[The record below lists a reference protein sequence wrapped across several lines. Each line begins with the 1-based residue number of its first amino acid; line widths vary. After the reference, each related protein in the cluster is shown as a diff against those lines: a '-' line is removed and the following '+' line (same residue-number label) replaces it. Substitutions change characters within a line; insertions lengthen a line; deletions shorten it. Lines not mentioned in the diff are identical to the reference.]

1 MSDKFPLPDDGQAR
15 DGAASHGADGPAP
28 QTAAGRQPARWLGRA
43 GSGLFKALAWGVG
56 AVVMLM
62 VVAWAVLLWWILPR
76 VDGWR
81 ADLTQ
86 QATKALGLKVQ
97 IGQVLGRADGVWP
110 TLALQDVRLLDADGR
125 VALSLPVVEARLSLT
140 TLSPQTLI
148 EGELRL
154 DRLTL
159 VRPELDIRR
168 DAAGAI
174 HIAGLKLS
182 ASGAAGGSG
191 GGLDWV
197 LSQSR
202 IDIRQGTV
210 RWTDEWLR
218 APTLAL
224 SEVDVR
230 LRNRPSLRGRVH
242 ELDVAATPPQA
253 FGQRFELHGAV
264 SQPLWLVGQA
274 GGTRPEGAP
283 GVPELPELR
292 LAGWTPWSLV
302 ERLSHW
308 GVDSTRP
315 SDWQTWSGQV
325 EAVFPRVDVQRLRQH
340 VRLPVEVDSG
350 SGALRASL
358 ALHSG
363 RVESV
368 RLQADLQAVRL
379 RLAPDLQPLAF
390 QRLTGEL
397 SAANEDSKASLAYK
411 QLAFTLSDGVAWPA
425 SSGSLSWQ
433 HPAWPQGWPSGTWL
447 DTLGG
452 SLRADRLDLALL
464 AALADRLPLAPQAR
478 ARLAELSPHGVIEGL
493 SWQWDGPA
501 GAPSRYKLAGRVK
514 GLVLAESP
522 SEGRPGLS
530 GADVSLSADDKG
542 GKAELQIKQG
552 WLALPGVFEVP
563 RLELD
568 ELSAKVSWAIQP
580 AAKAGEAPQWKVDVK
595 QARFANPDVAGQ
607 LEASWRTGTAPIER
621 MPGVLTLKG
630 SFKRIEASRV
640 WRYLPL
646 TIGAPAREYVRLAIQ
661 GGRSEGATFEA
672 EGDLAQF
679 PFKDDVGGRFRVKVP
694 LREVALDYAPAGLTG
709 SDNAQ
714 LRWPP
719 FTALDGDLLFEGQR
733 MLIRHGRAKLGTVA
747 SGKFEL
753 VNVEGRIDDLG
764 AADPALQISGQGEG
778 PLQDVLS
785 YLATSPLSS
794 RLGSV
799 LTKAQGQ
806 GRGALQLAL
815 DIPLNRSAETRLK
828 GEVTLKDKDRATL
841 KLGATIPPMTA
852 VRGRITFT
860 EALLNVSARTRV
872 WGQEMAVEGQR
883 NAEGVLRFTA
893 QGNVTSEAL
902 RQAEEYPFVA
912 RLAPR
917 LSGETPVT
925 VTVTTG
931 GKPSGGQPA
940 RPEVTVVSNL
950 RGVAASL
957 PQPLNKPAQ
966 ASWPF
971 KLSYRVEDDEGNADA
986 VLVDLGNPQA
996 AQITSS
1002 TLPWLR
1008 VDLRRDTHGDAARL
1022 QRGVVNLVQPGLGG
1036 ATALQPL
1043 PAKGMAVQVVAGP
1056 LDLDAWREAI
1066 TTVFDLAPPVRNAK
1080 GGRAAAAVS
1089 SDANVDD
1096 SYVPD
1101 TIAISSSALSWRQ
1114 RTLKDMSVT
1123 VAHPGPGV
1131 WRAQVESPQLAG
1143 QLEWLPERAP
1153 VASGTQ
1159 SSRLVARLSRLLVP
1173 QADAQAIEDQ
1183 ASAQMLGAESASLPA
1198 LDLVI
1203 DRFEW
1208 RGLDLGHIEVEAV
1221 NRQVPVANGP
1231 ALPEWRMTRLR
1242 LSNADAQL
1250 DASGNWTALGAQS
1263 GAAGQTGQRIKPRS
1277 AFSYTLELHNSG
1289 ALLARLGMPQAVKG
1303 GKGKLTGQIS
1313 WLGAPLEPDTRT
1325 MSGEVK
1331 VQINEGQF
1339 LKADPGMAK
1348 LLGVLSLQALPRRLV
1363 LDFRDLFQQGFAFD
1377 SIDGDVK
1384 IAQGVATTRNLRMR
1398 GVQAIV
1404 LMEGQADLG
1413 KETQN
1418 LHVYVVPEINAGTA
1432 SLAYAAIN
1440 PVVGLGTFLAQML
1453 LRKQVSE
1460 AATREFW
1467 ITGSWADPQVGKGSG
1482 RLDVDAAAP
1491 GAPSASPATAPSSG
1505 NGAAPARARP

>member
-1 MSDKFPLPDDGQAR
+1 MSDKFSSPD
-15 DGAASHGADGPAP
+15 DGAASPDPSATP
-28 QTAAGRQPARWLGRA
+28 RQPSARWLGRA
-43 GSGLFKALAWGVG
+43 GSGLFKAMAWGLG
-56 AVVMLM
+56 GLVMLM
-62 VVAWAVLLWWILPR
+62 VVAWAVLLWAILPR

-81 ADLTQ
+81 ADLAQ
-86 QATKALGLKVQ
+86 QATKALGLKVE
-97 IGQVLGRADGVWP
+97 IGQVRGRADGIWP
-110 TLALQDVRLLDADGR
+110 TLALQDVRLLDAGGR
-125 VALSLPVVEARLSLT
+125 VALSLPEVEARLSLT
-140 TLSPQTLI
+140 TLSPQALLD
-148 EGELRL
+148 GELRL

-159 VRPELDIRR
+159 VRPALDIRR
-168 DAAGAI
+168 DAAGDI
-174 HIAGLKLS
+174 HIAGLKLPATS
-182 ASGAAGGSG
+182 ATSGDG

-210 RWTDEWLR
+210 RWSDDWMR

-224 SEVDVR
+224 RDVDVK
-230 LRNRPSLRGRVH
+230 LRSRPSLRGRVH
-242 ELDVAATPPQA
+242 ELDVAATPPEA

-264 SQPLWLVGQA
+264 SQPLWLVG
-274 GGTRPEGAP
+274 RAP
-283 GVPELPELR
+283 AEPQG
-292 LAGWTPWSLV
+292 LALASAAPVAWLEHAVDRAVFWA
-302 ERLSHW
+302 RHW

-325 EAVFPRVDVQRLRQH
+325 AATFPRVDVQRLRQH
-340 VRLPVEVDSG
+340 VRLPIEVDSG
-350 SGALRASL
+350 HGALSASL
-358 ALHSG
+358 ALRSG
-363 RVESV
+363 RIDSV
-368 RLQADLQAVRL
+368 RLQTDLQAVRL

-390 QRLTGEL
+390 RHLSGEV
-397 SAANEDSKASLAYK
+397 SAANEDRKASLSYTR
-411 QLAFTLSDGVAWPA
+411 LAFTLDDGVSWPA

-433 HPAWPQGWPSGTWL
+433 HPAWPQGWPASTWS
-447 DTLGG
+447 DTLAG

-464 AALADRLPLAPQAR
+464 AALADRLPLAAQAR
-478 ARLAELSPHGVIEGL
+478 ARLAELSPHGVVEGL

-501 GAPSRYKLAGRVK
+501 GAPTAYKLAGRVK
-514 GLVLAESP
+514 GLGLAESP

-530 GADVSLSADDKG
+530 GADVSISATEAG
-542 GKAELQIKQG
+542 GKAELQIQRG

-563 RLELD
+563 RLDLD
-568 ELSAKVSWAIQP
+568 ELAAKVNWTVQP
-580 AAKAGEAPQWKVDVK
+580 GRQPGEPSQWKVDVK
-595 QARFANPDVAGQ
+595 QARFANADVAGQ
-607 LEASWRTGTAPIER
+607 LEATWRTGTAPVAR
-621 MPGVLTLKG
+621 LPGMLTLKG
-630 SFKRIEASRV
+630 GFKRVEASRV

-646 TIGAPAREYVRLAIQ
+646 MIGAPAREYVRLAIQ

-672 EGDLAQF
+672 EGELAEF
-679 PFKDDVGGRFRVKVP
+679 PFKDDKGGRFRVKVP
-694 LREVALDYAPAGLTG
+694 LRDVALDYAPAGLMG

-719 FTALDGDLLFEGQR
+719 FTALDGDLVFEGQR
-733 MLIRHGRAKLGTVA
+733 LLIHRGRARLGTVA

-764 AADPALQISGQGEG
+764 DPDPLLKISGQGEG

-785 YLATSPLSS
+785 YLSASPLSS

-806 GRGALQLAL
+806 GRGAMQLAL
-815 DIPLNRSAETRLK
+815 EIPLNRSAETRLK
-828 GEVTLKDKDRATL
+828 GEVNLKDKDRATL

-860 EALLNVSARTRV
+860 ESLLNVSARTKV

-883 NAEGVLRFTA
+883 NAEGLLRFSA
-893 QGNVTSEAL
+893 QGSITAEAL

-917 LSGETPVT
+917 LSGEAPVT
-925 VTVTTG
+925 VSVSTG
-931 GKPSGGQPA
+931 GKQPNGQPA
-940 RPEVTVVSNL
+940 RTEVTVVSNL
-950 RGVAASL
+950 RGVAAAL
-957 PQPLNKPAQ
+957 PVPLNKPAQ
-966 ASWPF
+966 AAWPF
-971 KLSYRVEDDEGNADA
+971 KLTYRLEDDEGHSDA
-986 VLVDLGNPQA
+986 VLVDLGNPQV
-996 AQITSS
+996 AQMTSS

-1008 VDLRRDTHGDAARL
+1008 VDLRRDTRTEASRL

-1043 PAKGMAVQVVAGP
+1043 PAKGMAVQVASGP
-1056 LDLDAWREAI
+1056 LDVDAWREAL
-1066 TTVFDLAPPVRNAK
+1066 TTVFDLAPSPAPRSGKVAVLRT
-1080 GGRAAAAVS
+1080 GTGTAASADTSA
-1089 SDANVDD
+1089 DD

-1101 TIAISSSALSWRQ
+1101 TIAISSSALNWRQ
-1114 RTLKDMSVT
+1114 RTLKDISLT
-1123 VAHPGPGV
+1123 VAHPGPGI

-1143 QLEWLPERAP
+1143 QVEWLPDRTP
-1153 VASGTQ
+1153 VAGGGVA
-1159 SSRLVARLSRLLVP
+1159 SRLVARLSRLSVP
-1173 QADAQAIEDQ
+1173 PSEAQALAEQ
-1183 ASAQMLGAESASLPA
+1183 ASSQMMGSEATTLPA
-1198 LDLVI
+1198 LDIVI

-1208 RGLDLGHIEVEAV
+1208 RGLNLGRIEVEAV

-1231 ALPEWRMTRLR
+1231 VLPEWRMTRLR

-1250 DASGNWTALGAQS
+1250 DATGNWTALGAQATVNTATANL
-1263 GAAGQTGQRIKPRS
+1263 GAAQPALPRSKPRS
-1277 AFSYTLELHNSG
+1277 AFAFTLDLHNSG

-1303 GKGKLTGQIS
+1303 GKGTLTGQIS
-1313 WLGAPLEPDTRT
+1313 WLGSPLDLDIRS
-1325 MSGEVK
+1325 MGGDVK
-1331 VQINEGQF
+1331 VLINEGQF

-1404 LMEGQADLG
+1404 LMEGQADLV

-1418 LHVYVVPEINAGTA
+1418 LHVFVVPEINAGTA

-1467 ITGSWADPQVGKGSG
+1467 VTGPWADPQVSKGG
-1482 RLDVDAAAP
+1482 GPRPD
-1491 GAPSASPATAPSSG
+1491 GSPEPAQGSS
-1505 NGAAPARARP
+1505 P

>member
-1 MSDKFPLPDDGQAR
+1 
-15 DGAASHGADGPAP
+15 
-28 QTAAGRQPARWLGRA
+28 
-43 GSGLFKALAWGVG
+43 
-56 AVVMLM
+56 MLM
-62 VVAWAVLLWWILPR
+62 VVAWAVLLWVILPR

-86 QATKALGLKVQ
+86 QATKALGLKVE
-97 IGQVLGRADGVWP
+97 IGHVQGRADGIWP

-125 VALSLPVVEARLSLT
+125 VALSLPEVEARLSLT
-140 TLSPQTLI
+140 TLSPQALLD
-148 EGELRL
+148 GELRL

-159 VRPELDIRR
+159 VRPALDIRR
-168 DAAGAI
+168 DAAGDI
-174 HIAGLKLS
+174 HIAGLKLPASS
-182 ASGAAGGSG
+182 ASSGGSG

-210 RWTDEWLR
+210 RWSDDWMR

-224 SEVDVR
+224 RDVDVT
-230 LRNRPSLRGRVH
+230 LRSRPSLRGRLH
-242 ELDVAATPPQA
+242 ALDVAGTPPEA
-253 FGQRFELHGAV
+253 FGQRFELHGSV
-264 SQPLWLVGQA
+264 SQPLWLVGRAPAEPQTVAMAAAAPVAWLEQA
-274 GGTRPEGAP
+274 LGRVAFWA
-283 GVPELPELR
+283 R
-292 LAGWTPWSLV
+292 
-302 ERLSHW
+302 HW

-325 EAVFPRVDVQRLRQH
+325 AATFPKVDVQRLRQH
-340 VRLPVEVDSG
+340 VRLPIEVDSG
-350 SGALRASL
+350 HGALSATL
-358 ALHSG
+358 ALRSG
-363 RVESV
+363 RIDSV
-368 RLQADLQAVRL
+368 RLQTDLQAVRL
-379 RLAPDLQPLAF
+379 RLAPDVQPLAF
-390 QRLTGEL
+390 QRLSGEVA
-397 SAANEDSKASLAYK
+397 AANEDRKASLSYTR
-411 QLAFTLSDGVAWPA
+411 LAFTLDDGVSWPA

-433 HPAWPQGWPSGTWL
+433 HPAWPQGWPAGTWS
-447 DTLGG
+447 DTLAG

-464 AALADRLPLAPQAR
+464 AALADRLPLAAQAR
-478 ARLAELSPHGVIEGL
+478 ARLAELSPRGVVEGL

-501 GAPSRYKLAGRVK
+501 SAPTAYKLAGRVK
-514 GLVLAESP
+514 GLGLAESP
-522 SEGRPGLS
+522 AEGRPGLS
-530 GADVSLSADDKG
+530 GAAVTISATESG
-542 GKAELQIKQG
+542 GKAELQIQRG

-568 ELSAKVSWAIQP
+568 ELATKVNWTVQAGRQP
-580 AAKAGEAPQWKVDVK
+580 GEPSQWKVDVK
-595 QARFANPDVAGQ
+595 QARFANADVAGQ
-607 LEASWRTGTAPIER
+607 LEATWRTGTAPVAR
-621 MPGVLTLKG
+621 LPGMLTLKG
-630 SFKRIEASRV
+630 GFKRVEASRV

-646 TIGAPAREYVRLAIQ
+646 MIGAPAREYVRLAIQ

-672 EGDLAQF
+672 EGELAEF
-679 PFKDDVGGRFRVKVP
+679 PFKDDKGGRFRVKVP
-694 LREVALDYAPAGLTG
+694 LRDVALDYAPAGLMG

-733 MLIRHGRAKLGTVA
+733 LLIHRGRARLGTVA

-753 VNVEGRIDDLG
+753 VNVEGRIEDLG
-764 AADPALQISGQGEG
+764 DPDPLLKISGQGEG

-785 YLATSPLSS
+785 YLSASPLSS

-806 GRGALQLAL
+806 GRGAMQLAL
-815 DIPLNRSAETRLK
+815 EIPLNRSAETRLK
-828 GEVTLKDKDRATL
+828 GEVILKDKDRATL

-860 EALLNVSARTRV
+860 ESLLNVSARTKV

-883 NAEGVLRFTA
+883 NAEGLLRFNA
-893 QGNVTSEAL
+893 QGSITAEAL

-917 LSGETPVT
+917 LSGEAPVT
-925 VTVTTG
+925 VAVSTG
-931 GKPSGGQPA
+931 GKQPNGQPA
-940 RPEVTVVSNL
+940 RTEVTVVSNL
-950 RGVAASL
+950 RGVAAAL
-957 PQPLNKPAQ
+957 PVPLNKPAQ
-966 ASWPF
+966 AAWPF
-971 KLSYRVEDDEGNADA
+971 KLTYRLEDDDGHSDA
-986 VLVDLGNPQA
+986 VLVDLGNPQV

-1008 VDLRRDTHGDAARL
+1008 VDLRRDTRTETSRL
-1022 QRGVVNLVQPGLGG
+1022 QRGMVNLVQPGLAG

-1043 PAKGMAVQVVAGP
+1043 PAKGMAVQVASGP
-1056 LDLDAWREAI
+1056 LDVDAWREAL
-1066 TTVFDLAPPVRNAK
+1066 TTVFDLAPSPAARGGKGAALRTGNA
-1080 GGRAAAAVS
+1080 ASADTSA
-1089 SDANVDD
+1089 DD

-1101 TIAISSSALSWRQ
+1101 TIAISSSALNWRQ
-1114 RTLKDMSVT
+1114 RTLKDISLT
-1123 VAHPGPGV
+1123 VAHPGPGI

-1143 QLEWLPERAP
+1143 QVEWLPDRTP
-1153 VASGTQ
+1153 VAGGGAA
-1159 SSRLVARLSRLLVP
+1159 SRLVARLSRLSVP
-1173 QADAQAIEDQ
+1173 PSEAQALAEQ
-1183 ASAQMLGAESASLPA
+1183 ASAQMMGSEAATLPA
-1198 LDLVI
+1198 LDIVI

-1208 RGLDLGHIEVEAV
+1208 RGLNLGRIEVEAV
-1221 NRQVPVANGP
+1221 NRQVPMANGP

-1242 LSNADAQL
+1242 LSNPDAQL
-1250 DASGNWTALGAQS
+1250 DATGNWTALGAQATAH
-1263 GAAGQTGQRIKPRS
+1263 AATLNPVSAQTAVPRGKPRS
-1277 AFSYTLELHNSG
+1277 AFVFTLDLHNSG

-1303 GKGKLTGQIS
+1303 GKGTLTGQVS
-1313 WLGAPLEPDTRT
+1313 WLGSPLDLDIRS
-1325 MSGEVK
+1325 MGGDVK
-1331 VQINEGQF
+1331 VLINEGQF

-1348 LLGVLSLQALPRRLV
+1348 LLGVLSLQALPRRLL
-1363 LDFRDLFQQGFAFD
+1363 LDFRDIFQQGFAFD

-1404 LMEGQADLG
+1404 LMEGQADLV

-1418 LHVYVVPEINAGTA
+1418 LHVFVVPEINAGTA

-1467 ITGSWADPQVGKGSG
+1467 VTGPWADPQVGKGSG
-1482 RLDVDAAAP
+1482 P
-1491 GAPSASPATAPSSG
+1491 KPEGSPEPAQGSS
-1505 NGAAPARARP
+1505 P

>member
-1 MSDKFPLPDDGQAR
+1 MSDKFPLPDDGRAR
-15 DGAASHGADGPAP
+15 DAGAAQDADGPVPA
-28 QTAAGRQPARWLGRA
+28 AAGRQPMRWLGRA
-43 GSGLFKALAWGVG
+43 GVGVVKAVGWGLGVLLML
-56 AVVMLM
+56 VVL
-62 VVAWAVLLWWILPR
+62 AWAVLLWGILPR

-81 ADLTQ
+81 DDLTQ

-97 IGQVLGRADGVWP
+97 IAQVLGRADGIWP

-125 VALSLPVVEARLSLT
+125 VALRLPLVEARLSLT
-140 TLSPQTLI
+140 TLSPQTLL

-168 DAAGAI
+168 DVSGAI
-174 HIAGLKLS
+174 HVAGLKLP
-182 ASGAAGGSG
+182 AAATGQEGG

-202 IDIRQGTV
+202 IDIREGTV

-218 APTLAL
+218 APQLAL
-224 SEVDVR
+224 QGVDLR

-242 ELDVAATPPQA
+242 ELDLAATPPQA
-253 FGQRFELHGAV
+253 FGDRFELHAAV

-274 GGTRPEGAP
+274 PPQPPA
-283 GVPELPELR
+283 V
-292 LAGWTPWSLV
+292 AWAAWAPWSVL
-302 ERLSHW
+302 ERLSNW

-340 VRLPVEVDSG
+340 VRLPIEVDSG
-350 SGALRASL
+350 RGALRAAL

-363 RVESV
+363 RVDSV

-379 RLAPDLQPLAF
+379 RLASELQPLAF
-390 QRLTGEL
+390 QRLKGEL
-397 SAANEDSKASLAYK
+397 SAANEDRKASLSYR
-411 QLAFTLSDGVAWPA
+411 QLAFTLDDGVAWPA

-433 HPAWPQGWPSGTWL
+433 HPAWPQGWPAGTWS

-452 SLRADRLDLALL
+452 SLRADHLDLALL
-464 AALADRLPLAPQAR
+464 AALADRLPLAPQVR
-478 ARLAELSPHGVIEGL
+478 ARLAELAPHGVIDGL
-493 SWQWDGPA
+493 SWQWEGPA
-501 GAPSRYKLAGRVK
+501 GAPSRYKLAGRIK

-522 SEGRPGLS
+522 AEGRPGLA
-530 GADVSLSADDKG
+530 GADASISADEQG
-542 GKAELQIKQG
+542 GKAELQIRQG
-552 WLALPGVFEVP
+552 WLALPGVFDVP

-568 ELSAKVSWAIQP
+568 ELAAKVSWRIQP
-580 AAKAGEAPQWKVDVK
+580 APQAGGQPQWKVDVR

-607 LEASWRTGTAPIER
+607 LEASWHTGQAPAPR
-621 MPGVLTLKG
+621 LPGVLALKG

-672 EGDLAQF
+672 EGDLDQF

-733 MLIRHGRAKLGTVA
+733 MLIRHGRARLGTVA

-753 VNVEGRIDDLG
+753 LNVEGRIDDLG
-764 AADPALQISGQGEG
+764 HADPQLQISGQGEG

-794 RLGSV
+794 KLGSV

-815 DIPLNRSAETRLK
+815 DIPLNRSVETRLK
-828 GEVTLKDKDRATL
+828 GEVNLKDKDRATL

-883 NAEGVLRFTA
+883 NAEGVMRFSA
-893 QGNVTSEAL
+893 QGSVSAEAL

-917 LSGETPVT
+917 LSGDTPVT
-925 VTVTTG
+925 VNVSTG
-931 GKPSGGQPA
+931 GRQPNGQPA
-940 RPEVTVVSNL
+940 RTEVTVVTNL
-950 RGVAASL
+950 RGVGAAL
-957 PQPLNKPAQ
+957 PAPLNKPAQ

-971 KLSYRVEDDEGNADA
+971 KLTYRLEDDEGNSDA
-986 VLVDLGNPQA
+986 VLVDLGNPQV

-1008 VDLRRDTHGDAARL
+1008 VDLRRDTHAEAARL

-1036 ATALQPL
+1036 VTALQSL

-1056 LDLDAWREAI
+1056 LDIDAWREAL
-1066 TTVFDLAPPVRNAK
+1066 TTVFDLAPSARPTRPTR
-1080 GGRAAAAVS
+1080 GTAAPT
-1089 SDANVDD
+1089 DAHVDD
-1096 SYVPD
+1096 SHVPD
-1101 TIAISSSALSWRQ
+1101 SIAISSTALSWRQ
-1114 RTLKDMSVT
+1114 RTLKDVALT
-1123 VAHPGPGV
+1123 VAHPAPGV
-1131 WRAQVESPQLAG
+1131 WRAQVDSPQLAG

-1153 VASGTQ
+1153 VAAGSQ

-1173 QADAQAIEDQ
+1173 PAEAQAIEDQ
-1183 ASAQMLGAESASLPA
+1183 AAAQMLGAESASLPA

-1208 RGLDLGHIEVEAV
+1208 RGLDLGRIEVEAV

-1242 LSNADAQL
+1242 LSNPDAQL
-1250 DASGNWTALGAQS
+1250 DAAGNWTALGVQGS
-1263 GAAGQTGQRIKPRS
+1263 GPTGQRIKPRS

-1303 GKGKLTGQIS
+1303 GKGKLTGQVS
-1313 WLGAPLEPDTRT
+1313 WLGGPLEPDTRS

-1363 LDFRDLFQQGFAFD
+1363 LDFRDIFQQGFAFD
-1377 SIDGDVK
+1377 SIDGDVR

-1418 LHVYVVPEINAGTA
+1418 LHVFVVPEINAGTA

-1467 ITGSWADPQVGKGSG
+1467 VTGSWADPQVGKGAG
-1482 RLDVDAAAP
+1482 PRLDADAP
-1491 GAPSASPATAPSSG
+1491 APSAPAPTPATPLQQGST
-1505 NGAAPARARP
+1505 P

>member
-1 MSDKFPLPDDGQAR
+1 MSDKFSSPDDG
-15 DGAASHGADGPAP
+15 AAPPDPSATP
-28 QTAAGRQPARWLGRA
+28 RQPSARWLGRA
-43 GSGLFKALAWGVG
+43 GSGLFKAVAWGVG
-56 AVVMLM
+56 GLVMLM
-62 VVAWAVLLWWILPR
+62 VVAWAVLLWAILPR

-86 QATKALGLKVQ
+86 QATKALGLKVE
-97 IGQVLGRADGVWP
+97 IGQVRGRADGIWP

-125 VALSLPVVEARLSLT
+125 VALSLPEVQARLSLT
-140 TLSPQTLI
+140 TLSPQALLD
-148 EGELRL
+148 GELRL

-159 VRPELDIRR
+159 VRPALDIRR
-168 DAAGAI
+168 DAAGDI
-174 HIAGLKLS
+174 HIAGLKLPAAS
-182 ASGAAGGSG
+182 APSGDSG

-210 RWTDEWLR
+210 RWSDDWMR

-224 SEVDVR
+224 RDVDVK
-230 LRNRPSLRGRVH
+230 LRSRPSLRGRVH
-242 ELDVAATPPQA
+242 ELDVAATPPEA

-264 SQPLWLVGQA
+264 SQPLWLVGRAPAEPQA
-274 GGTRPEGAP
+274 LAMAAAAP
-283 GVPELPELR
+283 VAWLEQALDR
-292 LAGWTPWSLV
+292 AVFWA
-302 ERLSHW
+302 RHW

-325 EAVFPRVDVQRLRQH
+325 AATFPRVDVQRLRQH
-340 VRLPVEVDSG
+340 VRLPIEVDSG
-350 SGALRASL
+350 HGALSASL
-358 ALHSG
+358 ALRSG
-363 RVESV
+363 RIDSV
-368 RLQADLQAVRL
+368 RLQTDLQAVRL
-379 RLAPDLQPLAF
+379 RLAPDVQPLAF
-390 QRLTGEL
+390 RRLSGEV
-397 SAANEDSKASLAYK
+397 SAANEDRKASLSYTR
-411 QLAFTLSDGVAWPA
+411 LAFTLDDGVNWPA

-433 HPAWPQGWPSGTWL
+433 HPPWPQGWPAGTWS
-447 DTLGG
+447 DTLAG

-464 AALADRLPLAPQAR
+464 AALADRLPLAAQAR
-478 ARLAELSPHGVIEGL
+478 ARLAELSPHGVVEGL

-501 GAPSRYKLAGRVK
+501 GAPTAYKLAGRVK
-514 GLVLAESP
+514 GLSLAESP
-522 SEGRPGLS
+522 AEGRPGLS
-530 GADVSLSADDKG
+530 GADVTLSANEAG
-542 GKAELQIKQG
+542 GKAELQIQRG

-568 ELSAKVSWAIQP
+568 ELAAKVNWTVQP
-580 AAKAGEAPQWKVDVK
+580 GRQPGQPSQWKVDVK
-595 QARFANPDVAGQ
+595 QARFANADVAGQ
-607 LEASWRTGTAPIER
+607 LEATWRTGTAPVAR
-621 MPGVLTLKG
+621 LPGMLTLKG
-630 SFKRIEASRV
+630 GFKRVEASRV

-646 TIGAPAREYVRLAIQ
+646 MIGAPAREYVRLAIQ

-672 EGDLAQF
+672 EGELAEF
-679 PFKDDVGGRFRVKVP
+679 PFKDDKGGRFRVKVP
-694 LREVALDYAPAGLTG
+694 LRDVALDYAPAGLMG

-719 FTALDGDLLFEGQR
+719 FTALDGDLVFEGQR
-733 MLIRHGRAKLGTVA
+733 LLIHRGRARLGTVA

-764 AADPALQISGQGEG
+764 DPDPLLQISGQGEG

-785 YLATSPLSS
+785 YLSASPLSS

-806 GRGALQLAL
+806 GRGAMQLAL
-815 DIPLNRSAETRLK
+815 EIPLNRSADTRLK
-828 GEVTLKDKDRATL
+828 GEVNLKDKDRATL

-860 EALLNVSARTRV
+860 ESLLNVSARTKV

-883 NAEGVLRFTA
+883 NAEGLLRFSA
-893 QGNVTSEAL
+893 QGSITAEAL

-917 LSGETPVT
+917 LSGEAPVT
-925 VTVTTG
+925 VAVSTG
-931 GKPSGGQPA
+931 GKQPNGQPA
-940 RPEVTVVSNL
+940 RTEVTVVSNL
-950 RGVAASL
+950 RGVAAAL
-957 PQPLNKPAQ
+957 PVPLNKPAQ
-966 ASWPF
+966 AAWPF
-971 KLSYRVEDDEGNADA
+971 KLTYRLEDDEGHSDA
-986 VLVDLGNPQA
+986 VLVDLGNPQV
-996 AQITSS
+996 AQMTSS

-1008 VDLRRDTHGDAARL
+1008 VDLRRDTRTDTSRL
-1022 QRGVVNLVQPGLGG
+1022 QRGVASLVQPGLGG

-1043 PAKGMAVQVVAGP
+1043 PTKGMAVQVASGP
-1056 LDLDAWREAI
+1056 LDVEAWREAL
-1066 TTVFDLAPPVRNAK
+1066 TAVFDLAPSPAARSAK
-1080 GGRAAAAVS
+1080 AAALR
-1089 SDANVDD
+1089 ANPAASPDTGADD

-1101 TIAISSSALSWRQ
+1101 TIAISSSALNWRQ
-1114 RTLKDMSVT
+1114 RTLKDISLT
-1123 VAHPGPGV
+1123 VAHPAPGI

-1143 QLEWLPERAP
+1143 QVEWLPDRTP
-1153 VASGTQ
+1153 VAGGGAA
-1159 SSRLVARLSRLLVP
+1159 SRLVARLSRLSVP
-1173 QADAQAIEDQ
+1173 PSEAQALAEQ
-1183 ASAQMLGAESASLPA
+1183 ASAQMMGSEATTLPA
-1198 LDLVI
+1198 LDIVI

-1208 RGLDLGHIEVEAV
+1208 RGLNLGRIEVEAV
-1221 NRQVPVANGP
+1221 NRQVPVAHGP

-1250 DASGNWTALGAQS
+1250 DATGNWTALGAQATPN
-1263 GAAGQTGQRIKPRS
+1263 AAVPRSKPRS
-1277 AFSYTLELHNSG
+1277 AFAFTLDLHNSG

-1303 GKGKLTGQIS
+1303 GKGTLTGQIS
-1313 WLGAPLEPDTRT
+1313 WLGSPLDLDIRS
-1325 MSGEVK
+1325 MGGDVK
-1331 VQINEGQF
+1331 VLINEGQF

-1363 LDFRDLFQQGFAFD
+1363 LDFRDLFQEGFAFD
-1377 SIDGDVK
+1377 SIDGDVR

-1404 LMEGQADLG
+1404 LMEGQADLV

-1418 LHVYVVPEINAGTA
+1418 LHVFVVPEINAGTA

-1467 ITGSWADPQVGKGSG
+1467 VTGPWADPQVGKGSG
-1482 RLDVDAAAP
+1482 P
-1491 GAPSASPATAPSSG
+1491 KPQGSPEPAQGSS
-1505 NGAAPARARP
+1505 P